1 MMSNSVKTPEAG
13 ASISEQFAKFA
24 HEFDGAAIPAAV
36 RERAQLLMLDAFG
49 IAFASHGFDFSKRA
63 LAAVTELD
71 SGAGSF
77 SVIGTDKTF
86 DLRNAVLMNGILIH
100 GLDFDDT
107 HTPGVIHATAS
118 ILPTVL
124 GVAAKQGRSGKDLV
138 SAYVLGMEVA
148 TRLGAVAKG
157 GFHQV
162 GFHPTGLI
170 GTFGCA
176 VAAGWLM
183 GLDYQGYVDAQGLAL
198 SMASGS
204 LEFLNDGAWNKRM
217 HPGWAGGA
225 GITAATL
232 GRHGYTGTRLAYEG
246 RFGLFESHLGP
257 RHDYDLSLATAGL
270 GQEWETEKVS
280 VKPLPACHFTHAS
293 IDAAIR
299 LHGQGIAPA
308 DIKRVNV
315 LVAEEVVKTVCEP
328 EASKRIPANSYEAQF
343 SIPYLVSTALLK
355 GKLGLDELEEPA
367 LRDADVLAVAA
378 KTDYEHDPDSGFPKY
393 YSGEVVIELNDGR
406 IVREREAINRGSID
420 RPLTKQD
427 IVEKYRSNAGRQLNE
442 SYVAEVEKGVMDM
455 GNHTAVELE
464 RLLGQSLQLEQTT

>member
-1 MMSNSVKTPEAG
+1 MSSSVKAPEKG
-13 ASISEQFAKFA
+13 AAISEQFAQFA
-24 HEFDGAAIPAAV
+24 QGFDGDAIPAAV

-49 IAFASHGFDFSKRA
+49 IAFASHGFEFSQRA
-63 LAAVTELD
+63 LAATTELD
-71 SGAGSF
+71 SGSGS
-77 SVIGTDKTF
+77 SAVVGTSKRF

-107 HTPGVIHATAS
+107 HSAGIVHATAS

-124 GVAAKQGRSGKDLV
+124 GVAAQHGRSGKDMV
-138 SAYVLGMEVA
+138 TAYVLGMEVA

-170 GTFGCA
+170 GAFGCTI
-176 VAAGWLM
+176 AAGWLM
-183 GLDYQGYVDAQGLAL
+183 GLDYQGYIDAQGLAL
-198 SMASGS
+198 SMGSGS

-270 GQEWETEKVS
+270 GQEWETNNVS

-299 LHGQGIAPA
+299 MHEQGISPA

-315 LVAEEVVKTVCEP
+315 LVPEEVVKTVCEP
-328 EASKRIPANSYEAQF
+328 EASKRVPANSYEAQF
-343 SIPYLVSTALLK
+343 SIPYLVSTALIK
-355 GKLGLDELEEPA
+355 GKVGLNELEEPT
-367 LRDADVLAVAA
+367 LRDAQVLALAA
-378 KTDYEHDPDSGFPKY
+378 KTNYEFDPNSGFPKY

-406 IVREREAINRGSID
+406 TIIEREAINRGSID
-420 RPLTKQD
+420 RPLTKHD
-427 IVEKYRSNAGRQLNE
+427 IVEKYRGNASRQVSQE
-442 SYVAEVEKGVMDM
+442 YVAKVEK
-455 GNHTAVELE
+455 AVLDSDNQPASDIAN
-464 RLLGQSLQLEQTT
+464 LLGKSL

>member
-1 MMSNSVKTPEAG
+1 MSSSAKTPVTG
-13 ASISEQFAKFA
+13 ASISEQFAQFA
-24 HEFDGAAIPAAV
+24 QGFDGDAIPAAV

-49 IAFASHGFDFSKRA
+49 IAFASHGFEFSQRA
-63 LAAVTELD
+63 FAATTELD
-71 SGAGSF
+71 SGSGS
-77 SVIGTDKTF
+77 SAVVGTDKRF

-107 HTPGVIHATAS
+107 HSPGVIHATAS

-124 GVAAKQGRSGKDLV
+124 AVAAQHGRSGKDLV

-170 GTFGCA
+170 GTFGCTI
-176 VAAGWLM
+176 AAGWLM

-257 RHDYDLSLATAGL
+257 RHDYDLSLATADL

-299 LHGQGIAPA
+299 LHGQGVSAA

-315 LVAEEVVKTVCEP
+315 LVPEEVVKTVCEP
-328 EASKRIPANSYEAQF
+328 EASKRKPANSYEAQF
-343 SIPYLVSTALLK
+343 SIPYLVSTALIK
-355 GKLGLDELEEPA
+355 GRLGLDELEEPA
-367 LRDADVLAVAA
+367 LRDAEVLALAA
-378 KTDYEHDPDSGFPKY
+378 KTNYELDPDSGFPKY

-406 IVREREAINRGSID
+406 TMNEREAINRGSID

-427 IVEKYRSNAGRQLNE
+427 IVAKYRSNAGRQVSQ
-442 SYVAEVEKGVMDM
+442 SYVAEVEKAVLDID
-455 GNHTAVELE
+455 NHPAGDIAS
-464 RLLGQSLQLEQTT
+464 LLGKSL